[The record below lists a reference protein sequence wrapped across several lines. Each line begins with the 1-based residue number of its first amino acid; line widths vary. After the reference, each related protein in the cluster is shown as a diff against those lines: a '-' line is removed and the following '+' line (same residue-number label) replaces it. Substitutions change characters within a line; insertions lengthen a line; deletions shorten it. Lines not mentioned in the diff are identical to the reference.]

1 MRTPRIRQLKVVLVW
16 AIALLSTLEMYINLT
31 YYDDSF
37 GFLAHVLRWETV
49 DRAQEGMWGPINAL
63 ICNLTFYWFFYT
75 YRFIFVVAAAAA
87 VLSWW
92 GGLRLFLARNDPAR
106 LHQTKGIAVAG
117 LTLGIVMRISG
128 FITYGAIW
136 SPAPLWFGFW
146 QIGPLSGLLAALV
159 LTLIIGVTLPFLVR
173 RDREKD
179 ARKIA
184 LVAYRAQA

>member
-75 YRFIFVVAAAAA
+75 YRFIFIVAAAAV

-92 GGLRLFLARNDPAR
+92 GGLRLFLARNDRSALPSSQRHRGRRSDTGDCPADFR
-106 LHQTKGIAVAG
+106 VHHL
-117 LTLGIVMRISG
+117 
-128 FITYGAIW
+128 
-136 SPAPLWFGFW
+136 
-146 QIGPLSGLLAALV
+146 
-159 LTLIIGVTLPFLVR
+159 R
-173 RDREKD
+173 RDLVPCTVVVRILADWSFERIVSRPRSD
-179 ARKIA
+179 AHHWRYIA
-184 LVAYRAQA
+184 FPGST